1 MTKPRR
7 LQPSLTWHNR
17 YTICFLYL
25 LAFAFLWLGY
35 AFFIVPTIGAGFSW
49 SPKGVKVLESLLVI
63 LFFVWF
69 LPSTIKRPSDFFV
82 HIHFLLPVL
91 PMLVLYGAADYSRVY
106 MYFVI
111 MAFGIV
117 CVVRKFHIPK
127 IKSDIVPI
135 VAMMWCSLIFVFIY
149 ILYIISQGGLQYFNL
164 DVQKVYEFRTSSAE
178 NMTPYI
184 ANWVANILLPFILI
198 VSVSGRKWL
207 IACLAVFGS
216 VMMFALL
223 SHKSMLFYPFLVLA
237 IYFIMRS
244 NKQNIIGLFLIIYIA
259 LIIISTLPFFLTQMS
274 TSQPSPFSIVLG
286 SLGFRRGYFTPAFL
300 NFGYYE
306 FFSNNPHT
314 MWAESKFTF
323 GLVDYS
329 YNLSSTHLIGYH
341 LFDNMDT
348 GANTAWM
355 GTGYMH
361 LGYAGLIIYAFI
373 VGLLFAIVDMI
384 AKGRNFSIII
394 SILFTS
400 FLALFINSDVPT
412 VMLTHGFL
420 FALFLTWMCQLK
432 NNFSTEAK

>member
-1 MTKPRR
+1 MMKSRR
-7 LQPSLTWHNR
+7 LAPSLKWHKR
-17 YTICFLYL
+17 YTICVLYL
-25 LAFAFLWLGY
+25 MAFGFLWFGY
-35 AFFIVPTIGAGFSW
+35 ALFIVPVIGAGFRW
-49 SPKGVKVLESLLVI
+49 YPDRIKVIESLLLI

-69 LPSTIKRPSDFFV
+69 LPSTVKRPSDLFV

-91 PMLVLYGAADYSRVY
+91 PMFVLYGAADYSRVY

-111 MAFGIV
+111 MAFVIV

-127 IKSDIVPI
+127 IKGDIVPK
-135 VAMMWCSLIFVFIY
+135 AMMMRCSLILVVIY
-149 ILYIISQGGLQYFNL
+149 ILYIISQGGLRYFNL
-164 DVQKVYEFRTSSAE
+164 DMQKVYEFRETTAE
-178 NMTPYI
+178 NLVPYF

-198 VSVSGRKWL
+198 VSVTQRKWL
-207 IACLAVFGS
+207 ISCLAILGS

-223 SHKSMLFYPFLVLA
+223 SHKSMLFYPFLTLA

-244 NKQNIIGLFLIIYIA
+244 NKQFIIALFLISYIA
-259 LIIISTLPFFLTQMS
+259 LIIISTLPFFLSQMGV
-274 TSQPSPFSIVLG
+274 TQPSPFSIVLG
-286 SLGFRRGYFTPAFL
+286 SLGFRRGYFLPPYLSLEF
-300 NFGYYE
+300 YE
-306 FFSNNPHT
+306 FFSNNPNT